1 MEPSYYQKGILIKME
16 PSYYQK
22 EHLSKWNT
30 HQNGT
35 LIFKNGTHIL
45 SKCNTHQNG
54 TLILSKWNTHQNGT
68 LILKGSLGSIDE
80 GVLDRASASS
90 CVTVILWVLQPQIQ
104 RRPRSCFCFLL

>member
-1 MEPSYYQKGILIKME
+1 MEPSYYQNGILIKME
-16 PSYYQK
+16 HSYYQNGILIK
-22 EHLSKWNT
+22 MEHSSKWNP
-30 HQNGT
+30 
-35 LIFKNGTHIL
+35 HII
-45 SKCNTHQNG
+45 K
-54 TLILSKWNTHQNGT
+54 NGT